1 MTVFAQKMMP
11 SIARHFRPGLLPTL
25 AVLLL
30 LPLLLALGFW
40 QLSRAEEKRQ
50 LLADYQ
56 AIQQA
61 PPISLGELF
70 AQTVPKDG
78 QRVQLQGRFDAAHS
92 LLLDN
97 RTRSGRA
104 GVELLQPFQDKN
116 SGLWLLVNRGWLPW
130 PDRRVAP
137 TFATPDNEQ
146 QLIAR
151 VYLPKK
157 ALFQLESPD
166 SDDWPRLISAVQAQT
181 LWQQLKRDGLPW
193 QLRLEDSAAA
203 YITDWQVVSMPPAKH
218 TGYAV
223 QWFALAATL
232 AALYLYLG
240 RHHARK
246 NRSA

>member
-1 MTVFAQKMMP
+1 M
-11 SIARHFRPGLLPTL
+11 
-25 AVLLL
+25 LL

-50 LLADYQ
+50 LLAEHK

-61 PPISLGELF
+61 PPITVSELF
-70 AQTVPKDG
+70 AQTAAKDG
-78 QRVQLQGRFDAAHS
+78 QPVLLNGQFDDKHS

-97 RTRSGRA
+97 RTRSGRV
-104 GVELLQPFQDKN
+104 GVELLQPFQDKD
-116 SGLWLLVNRGWLPW
+116 SKLWLLVNRGWLPW
-130 PDRRVAP
+130 PDRR
-137 TFATPDNEQ
+137 TPPVFTTPEGEQ

-157 ALFQLESPD
+157 SWFQLANTRGD
-166 SDDWPRLISAVQAQT
+166 KWPQLIIAVEPQN
-181 LWQQLKRDGLPW
+181 LWQALERDGLPW
-193 QLRLEDSAAA
+193 QLRLQDGTAA
-203 YITDWQVVSMPPAKH
+203 YVADWQVINMPPAKH

-232 AALYLYLG
+232 TGLYLYLG
-240 RHHARK
+240 RHNARK

>member
-1 MTVFAQKMMP
+1 MM

-50 LLADYQ
+50 LLAEYET
-56 AIQQA
+56 IKQA
-61 PPISLGELF
+61 PPIRVSELF
-70 AQTVPKDG
+70 AQAAPKDG
-78 QRVQLQGRFDAAHS
+78 QPVLLQGRFDSAHS

-97 RTRSGRA
+97 RTREGRV
-104 GVELLQPFQDKN
+104 GVELLQPFQDKD

-137 TFATPDNEQ
+137 VFATPDSEQ

-151 VYLPKK
+151 VYLPKT
-157 ALFQLESPD
+157 ALFQLASTSTD
-166 SDDWPRLISAVQAQT
+166 NWPRLISTVEPEK
-181 LWQQLKRDGLPW
+181 LWQSLERDGLPW
-193 QLRLEDSAAA
+193 QLRLQEGAAA
-203 YITDWQVVSMPPAKH
+203 YVTDWQVINMPPSKH
-218 TGYAV
+218 TAYAV

-232 AALYLYLG
+232 AGLYFYLG

>member
-1 MTVFAQKMMP
+1 MMS

-25 AVLLL
+25 VVILL

-50 LLADYQ
+50 LLAEYE

-61 PPISLGELF
+61 PPITASELL
-70 AQTVPKDG
+70 AQTAPKDG
-78 QRVQLQGRFDAAHS
+78 QPVLLLGQFDNAHS

-97 RTRSGRA
+97 RTRNGRV
-104 GVELLQPFQDKN
+104 GVELLQPFQDKD

-130 PDRRVAP
+130 PDRRTPPVFTTP
-137 TFATPDNEQ
+137 TGEQ

-157 ALFQLESPD
+157 ALFQLAST
-166 SDDWPRLISAVQAQT
+166 SSGNWPRLISTVEPEK
-181 LWQQLKRDGLPW
+181 LWQALERDGLPW
-193 QLRLEDSAAA
+193 QLRLQGGAAA
-203 YITDWQVVSMPPAKH
+203 YITDWQVINMPPSKH
-218 TGYAV
+218 TAYAV

-232 AALYLYLG
+232 AGLYLYLG
-240 RHHARK
+240 WHHARK